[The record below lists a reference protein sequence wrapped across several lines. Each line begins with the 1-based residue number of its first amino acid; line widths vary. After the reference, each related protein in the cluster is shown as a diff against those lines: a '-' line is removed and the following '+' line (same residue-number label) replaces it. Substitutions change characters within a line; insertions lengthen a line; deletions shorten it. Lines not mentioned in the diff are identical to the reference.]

1 MSKSYRQGQILK
13 LVRAKQIYTQDE
25 LATELKAQGIAATQ
39 VTLSRDLRDLQ
50 LVKTG
55 AGYQELGTAEPNDDE
70 ATPPLGGLITDFLRD
85 ARQAQNQVVLKTDP
99 GHASIIAVALD
110 NEDWPEIA
118 GTIAGDDTVLI
129 IATNNENAEKVRKR
143 LLEFLD

>member
-13 LVRAKQIYTQDE
+13 LIRAKPIYTQDE
-25 LATELKAQGIAATQ
+25 LATELKSEGIAATQ

-50 LVKTG
+50 LVKTNN
-55 AGYQELGTAEPNDDE
+55 GYQQLATIESEDD
-70 ATPPLGGLITDFLRD
+70 ATPPIGGLLTNFLRD
-85 ARQAQNQVVLKTDP
+85 ARLAQNQVVLKTDP

-110 NEDWPEIA
+110 NEDWPEVV

-129 IATNNENAEKVRKR
+129 IATDTANATKLRQR
-143 LLEFLD
+143 LLAFLE

>member
-13 LVRAKQIYTQDE
+13 LIRAKPIYTQDE
-25 LATELKAQGIAATQ
+25 LATELKAEGIAATQ

-55 AGYQELGTAEPNDDE
+55 TGYQQLNAPDDDD
-70 ATPPLGGLITDFLRD
+70 AAPPLGRLLANFLRD
-85 ARQAQNQVVLKTDP
+85 ARLAQNQVVLKTDP

-110 NEDWPEIA
+110 NEDWPEVV

-129 IATNNENAEKVRKR
+129 IATDTKSATKLRQR
-143 LLEFLD
+143 LLDFLE

>member
-13 LVRAKQIYTQDE
+13 LIRAKPIYTQDE
-25 LATELKAQGIAATQ
+25 LATELKAEGIAATQ

-55 AGYQELGTAEPNDDE
+55 TGYQQLNAPDDDD
-70 ATPPLGGLITDFLRD
+70 AAPPLGRLLANFLRD
-85 ARQAQNQVVLKTDP
+85 ARLAQNQVVLKTDP

-110 NEDWPEIA
+110 NEDWPEIV

-129 IATNNENAEKVRKR
+129 IATDTKSATKLRQR
-143 LLEFLD
+143 LLDFLE